1 MTVYGGKRA
10 KRRWGW
16 SIASAS
22 VGALISVGSLIL
34 GIVVGAAS
42 ASDDSN
48 ECGALS
54 EDLASLVSEGLDAG
68 LSGDEA
74 AMLEVADRREH
85 LRSEIN
91 KKC

>member
-16 SIASAS
+16 IIASA
-22 VGALISVGSLIL
+22 SVGSLIL
-34 GIVVGAAS
+34 GIVVGVAS
-42 ASDDSN
+42 ASDGSN